1 MDLLEN
7 TFFFLPLLSKSSVSI
22 TSVLLSTTNM
32 HVEKFYYKKKK
43 KHVVREGLRSRYVAG
58 AGLELAI

>member
-1 MDLLEN
+1 
-7 TFFFLPLLSKSSVSI
+7 
-22 TSVLLSTTNM
+22 M

-43 KHVVREGLRSRYVAG
+43 KHVLREGLRSHYVAG